1 MIADC
6 CLCHL
11 MLFADIICREQNY
24 NKMNLIIPL
33 TELYFSFYI
42 FSSPC

>member
-24 NKMNLIIPL
+24 NKMLKRNDEKFKEPNY
-33 TELYFSFYI
+33 TFN
-42 FSSPC
+42 